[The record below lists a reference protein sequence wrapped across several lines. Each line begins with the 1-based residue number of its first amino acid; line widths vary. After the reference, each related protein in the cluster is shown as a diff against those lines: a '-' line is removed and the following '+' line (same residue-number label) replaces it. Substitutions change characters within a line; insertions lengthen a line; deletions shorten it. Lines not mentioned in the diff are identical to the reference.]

1 MKRMPPH
8 DDVSSSIPFVAQAIK
23 SGNPTPDQIQQF
35 HEAAADFKR
44 DAAQQAGWLTLMG
57 AAAFF
62 ATSFYMIIWTWTGEK
77 NARRIRE
84 LYFMAVLRQEIAY
97 FDKLG
102 AGEVTTRIQTDTR
115 TYYWVSSLTM
125 PRGRT
130 NQLRISV

>member
-1 MKRMPPH
+1 MNACRPVMTFYPRF
-8 DDVSSSIPFVAQAIK
+8 ILFVAQAIK

-44 DAAQQAGWLTLMG
+44 DTAQQAGWLTLIG
-57 AAAFF
+57 ATAFF
-62 ATSFYMIIWTWTGEK
+62 TTSFYMIIWTWTGEK

-84 LYFMAVLRQEIAY
+84 SYFMAVLRQEIAY

-115 TYYWVSSLTM
+115 TFH
-125 PRGRT
+125 
-130 NQLRISV
+130 